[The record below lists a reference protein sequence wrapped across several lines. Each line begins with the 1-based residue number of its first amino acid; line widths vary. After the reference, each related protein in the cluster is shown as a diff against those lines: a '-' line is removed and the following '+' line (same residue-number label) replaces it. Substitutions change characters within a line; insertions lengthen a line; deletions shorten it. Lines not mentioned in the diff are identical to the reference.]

1 MPERGRTE
9 VFDGPRNVT
18 PVGYCAGVAA
28 EPTVQGSSTE
38 PVEGDAGD
46 VAARIEELRGLIQYH
61 NERYHGEDAPE
72 IPDVEYDG
80 LVRSLQELE
89 AAHPEL
95 VTADS
100 PTQAV
105 GSAPSSTFA
114 PVTHVLPMM
123 SLDNAFDRGE
133 LEAWALRV
141 IGGLDLAP
149 EPEPEVE
156 PTPTDPDTEADGAA
170 SEADGEQPD
179 RDDEAD
185 GDEAEAPAGPGFD
198 IGAVDVGYT
207 CELKIDG
214 VACSLR
220 YEAGRLV
227 QAATRGN
234 GRVGED
240 ITANVRGIDV
250 IPEELAGDPP
260 AVVEV
265 RGEIYLPVSTFEA
278 LNESQEAAGLPRYAN
293 PRNTAA
299 GSLRQKDPAITA
311 SRGLAFWSYQLGV
324 VEGGPALDGHG
335 DALDWLA
342 SLGLPV
348 NPERRRVDTLDEVA
362 AFAEHWLEH
371 RHDLDYEIDGA
382 VIKVDRLSRQ
392 EALGATAKAPR
403 WAMAYKF
410 PPEERTT
417 KLLEIQVSI
426 GRTGKATP
434 FAVLEPVFVGGST
447 VQMATLH
454 NDDQVRLKDV
464 RPGDTVIVRKAGD
477 VIPEVLGPVLSE
489 RPKRLRRW
497 KFPES
502 CPACATPLVRP
513 EGEAHNFCQNPACP
527 AQRQGRIEHFASR
540 GAMDIEGMGESRVAL
555 FIEHGFIADA
565 GDIYSIPWERVAELD
580 GFGETSIDN
589 LKAAIEA
596 SKERPLA
603 NLLVGLGIRHLGPAG
618 AEDLSAAFGHIDP
631 IIAASAED
639 MAAVDGVGPTI
650 ATSVADYFA
659 TPEAVAVIEKFR
671 AAGVN
676 LDGPEVSEV
685 PQVLAGLTVVVTGT
699 LDNYSRD
706 GAADAIKARGGKNP
720 GSVSKKTAA
729 LVVGAEPGASK
740 LTKAQD
746 LGVPIID
753 EAGFEE
759 LLATGAVPGVEPP
772 ADD

>member
-1 MPERGRTE
+1 M
-9 VFDGPRNVT
+9 NVT
-18 PVGYCAGVAA
+18 GRGYSPDVAA
-28 EPTVQGSSTE
+28 EPTIE
-38 PVEGDAGD
+38 PEIDPTIEQ
-46 VAARIEELRGLIQYH
+46 RIEELRAQIRHH
-61 NERYHGEDAPE
+61 NDLYHGQDAPE
-72 IPDVEYDG
+72 IPDVEYDL

-95 VTADS
+95 AAADS
-100 PTQAV
+100 PSQAV
-105 GSAPSSTFA
+105 GAAPSATFA
-114 PVTHVLPMM
+114 PVTHALPMM

-133 LEAWALRV
+133 LDAWALRIV
-141 IGGLDLAP
+141 GGLDLAP
-149 EPEPEVE
+149 DIPAPEPAPGDGDAEG
-156 PTPTDPDTEADGAA
+156 DGADADGA
-170 SEADGEQPD
+170 EA
-179 RDDEAD
+179 
-185 GDEAEAPAGPGFD
+185 APPPGVNV
-198 IGAVDVGYT
+198 GAIEVGYT

-220 YEAGRLV
+220 YEGGQLV

-250 IPEELAGDPP
+250 IPEELPAGAP

-265 RGEIYLPVSTFEA
+265 RGEIYLPVTTFDA
-278 LNESQEAAGLPRYAN
+278 LNDAQEAAGLPRYAN

-324 VEGGPALDGHG
+324 VEGGPALAGHAE
-335 DALDWLA
+335 ALDWLA
-342 SLGLPV
+342 ELGFPV
-348 NPERRRVDTLDEVA
+348 NPERRRVDTINEVA
-362 AFAEHWLEH
+362 AFAKHWLEH

-392 EALGATAKAPR
+392 ETLGATAKAPR
-403 WAMAYKF
+403 WAIAYKF

-454 NDDQVRLKDV
+454 NDDQVKLKDV

-489 RPKRLRRW
+489 RPNRLRRW
-497 KFPES
+497 KFPEA
-502 CPACATPLVRP
+502 CPACEQPLVRP
-513 EGEAHNFCQNPACP
+513 EGEAHTFCINPVCP
-527 AQRQGRIEHFASR
+527 AQRQGKIEHFTSR

-555 FIEHGFIADA
+555 FIEHGFINDA
-565 GDIYSIPWERVAELD
+565 GDIYAIPWDDVAELD
-580 GFGETSIDN
+580 GFGQTSIDN
-589 LKAAIEA
+589 LTAAIEA
-596 SKERPLA
+596 SKDRPLA
-603 NLLVGLGIRHLGPAG
+603 SLLVGLGIRHLGPSG
-618 AEDLSAAFGHIDP
+618 AEDLASAFGHIDA
-631 IIAASAED
+631 IMAATVEQ
-639 MAAVDGVGPTI
+639 MAAVDGVGVTI
-650 ATSVADYFA
+650 AESVARYFA
-659 TPEAVAVIEKFR
+659 TPEAINLIDKFR

-676 LDGPEVSEV
+676 LEGPEVSDV
-685 PQVLAGLTVVVTGT
+685 PQVLDGLTVVVTGS

-706 GAADAIKARGGKNP
+706 GAADAIKSRGGKNP
-720 GSVSKKTAA
+720 GSVSKKTTA

-746 LGVPIID
+746 LGVPILD
-753 EAGFEE
+753 EAGFEQ
-759 LLATGAVPGVEPP
+759 LLATGRLPGAEAETDAETETETETDAGTEVE
-772 ADD
+772 AEA